1 MPKASEIKDKF
12 HTFEGELF
20 QLFASNM
27 RENCNGH
34 GLKILNKSSNGE
46 IAFDLAE
53 LVLNHCDINYYMSS
67 FRKRSS

>member
-1 MPKASEIKDKF
+1 MPNFYYEIKDKF

-34 GLKILNKSSNGE
+34 GLKILKTNLHWRNS
-46 IAFDLAE
+46 I
-53 LVLNHCDINYYMSS
+53 
-67 FRKRSS
+67 